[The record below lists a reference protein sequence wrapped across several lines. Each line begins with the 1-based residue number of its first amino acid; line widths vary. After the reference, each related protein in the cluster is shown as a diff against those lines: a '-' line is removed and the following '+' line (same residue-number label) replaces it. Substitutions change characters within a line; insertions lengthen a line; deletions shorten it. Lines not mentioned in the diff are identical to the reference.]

1 MSVEKD
7 SAIGAF
13 VASMVS
19 ELDAQK
25 EIADWITKNVD
36 KIFEISE
43 KSVEQISKLRETNP
57 DDWKEKCEMS
67 LFIDSK

>member
-19 ELDAQK
+19 ELNAQK
-25 EIADWITKNVD
+25 EIADWITKNME

-43 KSVEQISKLRETNP
+43 KSVEQISRLRETNP
-57 DDWKEKCEMS
+57 DDWKEKCAII
-67 LFIDSK
+67 LFIDDE

>member
-19 ELDAQK
+19 NLDAQK
-25 EIADWITKNVD
+25 EITDWMTENVD
-36 KIFEISE
+36 KIIEISE
-43 KSVEQISKLRETNP
+43 MNVEKIKRLRETNP
-57 DDWKEKCEMS
+57 DDWKEKCAMN
-67 LFIDSK
+67 LFVDDD